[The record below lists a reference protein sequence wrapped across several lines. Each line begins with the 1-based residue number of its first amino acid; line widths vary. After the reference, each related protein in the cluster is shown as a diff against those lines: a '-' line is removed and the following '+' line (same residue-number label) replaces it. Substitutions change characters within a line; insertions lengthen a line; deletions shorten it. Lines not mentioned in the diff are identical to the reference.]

1 MARPD
6 LSRSKRLFGLPRW
19 LVVAVPI
26 AAVVV
31 GAAFSV
37 TPVSKADVA
46 AQNTAFH
53 AAPWAAKQYPK
64 TVLPYVEKNAVDLT
78 TLLTA
83 LSADQKKA
91 EQQYGHNAG
100 TGSGYS
106 FPVQFT
112 ATAGADSGGLVPLTV
127 TGAPEDWTVSL
138 QVGPAINGSALR
150 DVSGKISFGSFENQ
164 IDYQNAALALN
175 DQVKSTVL
183 ADLDPATLD
192 GKTIDVVGT
201 FAEGANPVFVGVV
214 PTSVTVR

>member
-6 LSRSKRLFGLPRW
+6 LNRSKRLFGVPRW
-19 LVVAVPI
+19 LVAAVPI
-26 AAVVV
+26 AAIVI

-37 TPVSKADVA
+37 TPVSKAETA
-46 AQNTAFH
+46 SQSTAFN
-53 AAPWAAKQYPK
+53 AATWAGKQYPK
-64 TVLPYVEKNAVDLT
+64 TVEPYIEQNAVDLT

-83 LSADQKKA
+83 LSSDQKAA

-100 TGSGYS
+100 SGSGYS
-106 FPVQFT
+106 FPVKFT
-112 ATAGADSGGLVPLTV
+112 ATAGADSDGLVPLSV
-127 TGAPEDWTVSL
+127 QGVPDKWTVSL

-150 DVSGKISFGSFENQ
+150 DVSGKIAFGSFENQ

-175 DQVKSTVL
+175 DQVKSKVL
-183 ADLDPATLD
+183 AKLDPSSLK
-192 GKTIDVVGT
+192 GKTVEVVGA